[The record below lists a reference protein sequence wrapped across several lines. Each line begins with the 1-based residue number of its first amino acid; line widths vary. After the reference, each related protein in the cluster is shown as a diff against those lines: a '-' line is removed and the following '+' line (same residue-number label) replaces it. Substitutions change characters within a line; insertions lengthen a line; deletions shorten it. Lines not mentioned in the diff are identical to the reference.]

1 VNLSPER
8 EQALLALITQ
18 AIEAGAPAPS
28 NPTICNVL
36 GFKSIGSAAEAVQA
50 LERKG
55 LIEVERGMNSRV
67 IRLRG
72 EATAPTIQSSFRR
85 GNAYL
90 DTMAR
95 VYREPCFFC
104 GVRSDLGCK
113 HGVAA

>member
-1 VNLSPER
+1 MNLSPER

-18 AIEAGAPAPS
+18 AIETGAPAPT
-28 NPTICNVL
+28 NPTICDVL
-36 GFKSIGSAAEAVQA
+36 GFKSVSRACEAVQA

-72 EATAPTIQSSFRR
+72 QSTAPTLQSAFRR
-85 GNAYL
+85 GHAHIE
-90 DTMAR
+90 TITR
-95 VYREPCFFC
+95 VYRQPCFFC
-104 GVRSDLGCK
+104 GVRSDVGCK